1 MQRRR
6 RKRRH
11 KRSRR
16 RALHNKMLWVVIWMA
31 VICSWK
37 DIQTAGRFLA
47 GGTKEDEAQMKNA
60 VNNTVYSS
68 PSEEERKSGAFIT
81 MKGLSQD
88 GIPTGCESV
97 STVMALQFM
106 GVEITPEEFI
116 GNYLPCENFWKEN
129 GSIYGPDPDECFA
142 GNPYEAGSLGCFA
155 GVIEK
160 SLKNMKK
167 ANYPG
172 MENIRIE
179 NVSGMELKKLAETY
193 ISREIPVIVWVTI
206 DMEPSYEGMEY
217 YLKDGSLYV
226 WRAREHCMVL
236 CGYDEENY
244 YLMDPL
250 SDGRMVSYNLETVE
264 ARYEELGMQ
273 AVVLKPDRNET

>member
-1 MQRRR
+1 MEHVKRRKGKRRRRR
-6 RKRRH
+6 RK
-11 KRSRR
+11 
-16 RALHNKMLWVVIWMA
+16 NFMVWVVMVMA
-31 VICSWK
+31 LLCSVG
-37 DIQTAGRFLA
+37 D
-47 GGTKEDEAQMKNA
+47 MKKGENDTYRENA
-60 VNNTVYSS
+60 VNENVYSDAS
-68 PSEEERKSGAFIT
+68 KEELWKEGCFIS

-106 GVEITPEEFI
+106 DVEITPEEFI
-116 GNYLPCENFWKEN
+116 RNYLPCENFWKED
-129 GSIYGPDPDECFA
+129 GKIYGPNPKECFA

-160 SLKNMKK
+160 SLKDMKK

-179 NVSGMELKKLAETY
+179 NVSGMELRELAETY
-193 ISREIPVIVWVTI
+193 ISRKIPVIVWITI

-217 YLKDGSLYV
+217 YLEDGSLYV

-236 CGYDEENY
+236 CGFDRNQY

-250 SDGRMVSYNLETVE
+250 SDGRMVSYALETVE

-273 AVVLKPDRNET
+273 AIVLEPDRNET